1 MHDAADHISPGEIR
15 TFDPGRLTQARLL
28 RGLKKVDLARDVGKT
43 PAAIGQYEQG
53 TARPSPATLTTIG
66 LVLGFPIAFFALRP
80 KSSFAE
86 TNAYFRRLRSVSV
99 HARSTQAARLALL
112 DEVIAYLEQHVELP
126 RLDIP
131 SRPADPASAPER
143 IAEIAAEVR
152 RYWQLGDG
160 PLASVIALL
169 ESKGCVVVR
178 LSSESEGIDAY
189 TWRASSRPIVVLTR
203 DKADRA
209 RSNFDAAHELGHL
222 VLHPEPESGS
232 RLLEEQAN
240 EFAAAFLMPATA
252 ITEEL
257 PGTFDVGR
265 YVELKQ
271 RWRVS
276 VQALLYRAREL
287 ERISEPKYRRAMT
300 TISAWGWRTHE
311 PAAIGSIDEPSMLTD
326 ALKLVADELGLT
338 PERVAADLSIPMDV
352 FQSFTAPIRTRLP
365 FVSRNTVAERG
376 D

>member
-1 MHDAADHISPGEIR
+1 MHTGADHASPGEI
-15 TFDPGRLTQARLL
+15 TSFDPARLTQARLL
-28 RGLKKVDLARDVGKT
+28 RRLKKVELARAVGKT

-53 TARPSPATLTTIG
+53 TVRPSPATLTTIG
-66 LVLGFPIAFFALRP
+66 LVLRFPIAFFGLRP
-80 KSSFAE
+80 RSSFAE

-112 DEVIAYLEQHVELP
+112 DEVIAYLEQFVELP
-126 RLDIP
+126 TLDIP
-131 SRPADPASAPER
+131 SRPVEPGSTAGRLE
-143 IAEIAAEVR
+143 EIAGDVR
-152 RYWQLGDG
+152 RYWQLGEG
-160 PLASVIALL
+160 PLASVITLVEA
-169 ESKGCVVVR
+169 KGCVVVR

-232 RLLEEQAN
+232 RLLEQQAN
-240 EFAAAFLMPATA
+240 EFAAAFLMPVAA
-252 ITEEL
+252 ISDEL
-257 PGTFDVGR
+257 PRTFDVSR

-287 ERISEPKYRRAMT
+287 GRLTEPKYRRAMT

-326 ALKLVADELGLT
+326 TLKLVSDELGLT
-338 PERVAADLSIPMDV
+338 PERIAGDLSIPMDV
-352 FQSFTAPIRTRLP
+352 FQSFTAPIRTRL
-365 FVSRNTVAERG
+365 SLVAPSIEAEAA